1 MCNKIKYKR
10 RTRELQKAGKN
21 HYQSNW
27 GNYPII
33 SYSIQVKSQITFS
46 INQSNNH
53 YSLHFKNK
61 QGRTNNQQDYLG
73 HKFFVTSSSTKPLA
87 AISVVA
93 ITGIILFTLNSLAA
107 CD

>member
-1 MCNKIKYKR
+1 M
-10 RTRELQKAGKN
+10 RELQTAGKN

-33 SYSIQVKSQITFS
+33 LYSIQVKTQITFS
-46 INQSNNH
+46 INQKNSL
-53 YSLHFKNK
+53 YSKFEMKVGIK
-61 QGRTNNQQDYLG
+61 YKQDYLV
-73 HKFFVTSSSTKPLA
+73 HKFFVTSSSTKPFA